1 MLFNNKIQQQ
11 LVEKSVEDRQN
22 QVIIDIELGK
32 IFVNKVK

>member
-22 QVIIDIELGK
+22 KVMIDIELGK
-32 IFVNKVK
+32 IFVNRVK